1 MRATL
6 RARRKNSMVRELMI
20 VGAILTGS
28 LVPVVAA
35 PVELSC
41 KVVGIGAELY
51 GRVSATID
59 LDARTVEL
67 RARVAPGV
75 VWRYEDGKTAP
86 VLEIGPPALS
96 RYYPP
101 VRQVVRVHRK
111 TVTVGW
117 RATLTEPL
125 DHYAVFNR
133 AALDAPGTPC
143 VWRRMRIG

>member
-1 MRATL
+1 
-6 RARRKNSMVRELMI
+6 MVRKLMI
-20 VGAILTGS
+20 AAAILAGS
-28 LVPVVAA
+28 VAPVVAA

-75 VWRYEDGKTAP
+75 VWRYEDSKTAP

-101 VRQVVRVHRK
+101 VRQAVRVHRK

-117 RATLTEPL
+117 RAALTGPL

-133 AALDAPGTPC
+133 AALDAAGTPC
-143 VWRRMRIG
+143 IWRRIRIS